1 MRIVDCTAGMTIIPE
16 MALEYIPAA
25 RQRQVKTLAKSA
37 TSRRIA
43 IAVRRTYVKNSIINA
58 LESTIMEKMRM
69 ELAAK

>member
-1 MRIVDCTAGMTIIPE
+1 MTIIPE

-25 RQRQVKTLAKSA
+25 RKSQIKTLAKGA

-58 LESTIMEKMRM
+58 LESTILEKMQM
-69 ELAAK
+69 ELAAR

>member
-1 MRIVDCTAGMTIIPE
+1 MTIIPE